1 VAFVGRARDSVEFS
15 PKDSSQVA
23 AFLVRERE
31 AKQVRV
37 VGRGC
42 LGTAGS
48 LWWEGESVGL

>member
-1 VAFVGRARDSVEFS
+1 MAFVGRARDSVEFS